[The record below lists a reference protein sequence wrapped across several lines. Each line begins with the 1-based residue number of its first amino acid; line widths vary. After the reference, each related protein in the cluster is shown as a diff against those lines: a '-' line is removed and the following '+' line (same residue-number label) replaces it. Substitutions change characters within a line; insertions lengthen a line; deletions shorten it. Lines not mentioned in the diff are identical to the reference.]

1 MQAAGIPAG
10 EVLGLHEAL
19 SSERTAKS
27 GVVQQMPH
35 PVAGSTHVMAP
46 PYRVDGQRLPV
57 RFAPPVLGEGT
68 REVLQNLL
76 SLSDEQLQA
85 LQAQGVLTLP
95 EAR

>member
-1 MQAAGIPAG
+1 MRRPAALRASLCTAGMPHRRGAPMRTGVLGRQPAG
-10 EVLGLHEAL
+10 
-19 SSERTAKS
+19 RTIPM
-27 GVVQQMPH
+27 GRRR
-35 PVAGSTHVMAP
+35 AP
-46 PYRVDGQRLPV
+46 PT
-57 RFAPPVLGEGT
+57 LGEGT